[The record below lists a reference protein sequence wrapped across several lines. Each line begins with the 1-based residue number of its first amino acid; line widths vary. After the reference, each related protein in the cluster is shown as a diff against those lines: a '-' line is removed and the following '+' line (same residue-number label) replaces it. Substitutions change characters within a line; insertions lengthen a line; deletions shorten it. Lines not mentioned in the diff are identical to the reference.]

1 MSRYLSQISRRNH
14 AISCL
19 YYKAKKCHIF
29 VTQLF
34 SHARMIGFTT
44 TCDQTCDRTKVIRMI
59 FASSATKL
67 FLNTCKYS
75 FEVYVLNDL
84 IVNRSLAIIFNRFCL
99 WNIDSGLAKVS
110 IQLQLQTVI
119 ILSSFTINM
128 QRLPQ
133 QREIT
138 QWTTLTCACLCF

>member
-44 TCDQTCDRTKVIRMI
+44 TCDQTCDRTKVTRMI
-59 FASSATKL
+59 FASTAMKL

-75 FEVYVLNDL
+75 FEVYVLNGL
-84 IVNRSLAIIFNRFCL
+84 IVHRSLAIILTDFACGTFS
-99 WNIDSGLAKVS
+99 DSGLAKLS
-110 IQLQLQTVI
+110 IQLQAVKI
-119 ILSSFTINM
+119 VYCYHPF
-128 QRLPQ
+128 
-133 QREIT
+133 
-138 QWTTLTCACLCF
+138 FGHH